1 MNVTIETI
9 SAVEKKLHFEVPAER
24 VGTEL
29 EKMYRSFQQ
38 SARIKG
44 FRPGKAPRALI
55 ERQFGEQVVE
65 EVGSHLVQETYAQ
78 ALEDH
83 QLPVVTHPHVVAEK
97 LVPGQ
102 PFRYSATVEVRP
114 EVVVRDYEG
123 LAVEK
128 HVHQVQEHDIEDTL
142 HRLAESLAHLHP
154 LTDRHQIESGDVVR
168 IDFAAFVNGKPVPGL
183 QGKGRLVET
192 GREAVFPGFQERLLG
207 EKKGSTLE
215 FTLPFPVEQT
225 EAKAVSRSADF
236 RVTVHD
242 LLQKEVP
249 QLDDEFA
256 KDHGECETLGEL
268 REKIRQ
274 NLRQSMDRQ
283 EANQLE
289 AAVLSQL
296 VTRNPFDVPPSL
308 VREQERRMLL
318 EAGIMRPG
326 EDLAAGQMA
335 LPEQLREE
343 FSNRARQQVQSFL
356 LLDALAKHVGAVVAG
371 EDVQKRIEEIV
382 ASSGVERRQQIEAFY
397 GQPDNRVTLERR
409 LQQEKTLQ
417 LVIEKANVTV
427 VEQSLAQE
435 EAGVAAVE
443 EKD

>member
-9 SAVEKKLHFEVPAER
+9 STVEKKLHFEVPAER

-55 ERQFGEQVVE
+55 ERQFGDQVAE
-65 EVGSHLVQETYAQ
+65 EVGTHLVQETYAQ
-78 ALEDH
+78 ALADH

-97 LVPGQ
+97 LVSGQ

-114 EVVVRDYEG
+114 EIAVHDYEG

-128 HVHQVQEHDIEDTL
+128 HVRQVHDHDVEDTL
-142 HRLAESLAHLHP
+142 RRLAESLAHLHP
-154 LTDRHQIESGDVVR
+154 LTDRNQIESGDVVR
-168 IDFAAFVNGKPVPGL
+168 IDFAAFVNGKPAPGL
-183 QGKGRLVET
+183 QGKGRLIET
-192 GREAVFPGFQERLLG
+192 GKEVLFPGFQERLLG
-207 EKKGSTLE
+207 EKKGSTVE

-225 EAKAVSRSADF
+225 EGELVNRMVDF
-236 RVTVHD
+236 RVTVHE
-242 LLQKEVP
+242 LLHKEVP

-256 KDHGECETLGEL
+256 KDHGECETLADL

-274 NLRQSMDRQ
+274 NLRQSLDRQ

-289 AAVLSQL
+289 ANVLAQL
-296 VTRNPFDVPPSL
+296 VTRNPFEVPPSL

-318 EAGIMRPG
+318 EAGVMKPG

-335 LPEQLREE
+335 LPEQLRAE
-343 FSNRARQQVQSFL
+343 FSNRARQQVQSVL
-356 LLDALAKHVGAVVAG
+356 LLDALAKHVGTMVA
-371 EDVQKRIEEIV
+371 EEEVQKHIDEIV
-382 ASSGVERRQQIEAFY
+382 AANGVERRQQIEAFY
-397 GQPDNRVTLERR
+397 SQPENRESLERR

-417 LVIEKANVTV
+417 LVIAKANVTV
-427 VEQSLAQE
+427 VEQGSAQE
-435 EAGVAAVE
+435 EAGVAAVA